1 MPFATYFV
9 KEDSLDNLNTKNK
22 ENFIHFINGI
32 NQLNRKKRAILV
44 NKKNDILE
52 ILKNKL
58 DELDNPKIE
67 NINNSKFVEEQA
79 KKMGISA
86 DYKKLNEIYFNSNN
100 NLLNREFLLSCYDCF
115 NSSYKYK
122 SIEESINIDFEKDNK
137 NRLDEKVLDEFT
149 KDIIYASEFNN
160 AIDFK
165 DKFLNKVEVFI
176 KASVESEKR
185 TKGFKKKINSI
196 TLFHKELSKYLMPN
210 FSKDGKLKSD
220 QLKEFLKNS
229 IEHNRKN
236 ITYDKHYLT
245 NTKKIEGG
253 TKFLLK
259 WWHNLPEESKPK
271 KFNIITDIPFQI
283 KFSNYTIQNNYLKK
297 IKEFLF
303 KDFDNGVKKPEIIF
317 LKKED
322 IKEKTGSGNND
333 YIEFWDWTHKKHFA
347 FGSDLPLLI
356 SSEFGVE
363 FIDPKFND
371 FNNEHEEN
379 LKIRKNN
386 KFSLIDSNKDVD
398 YEQIKKLYEKFP
410 KKCGI

>member
-1 MPFATYFV
+1 MTLL
-9 KEDSLDNLNTKNK
+9 LDLA
-22 ENFIHFINGI
+22 F
-32 NQLNRKKRAILV
+32 
-44 NKKNDILE
+44 
-52 ILKNKL
+52 
-58 DELDNPKIE
+58 
-67 NINNSKFVEEQA
+67 
-79 KKMGISA
+79 
-86 DYKKLNEIYFNSNN
+86 
-100 NLLNREFLLSCYDCF
+100 
-115 NSSYKYK
+115 
-122 SIEESINIDFEKDNK
+122 
-137 NRLDEKVLDEFT
+137 
-149 KDIIYASEFNN
+149 
-160 AIDFK
+160 
-165 DKFLNKVEVFI
+165 
-176 KASVESEKR
+176 
-185 TKGFKKKINSI
+185 
-196 TLFHKELSKYLMPN
+196 
-210 FSKDGKLKSD
+210 
-220 QLKEFLKNS
+220 LKEFLKNS

-283 KFSNYTIQNNYLKK
+283 KFSNYTIQNNYLTK

-303 KDFDNGVKKPEIIF
+303 KNFDNGVKKPEIIF

-322 IKEKTGSGNND
+322 IKEKTGLGNND

-363 FIDPKFND
+363 FIDPKFNN